1 MKNINISRS
10 ALYPATFTKTEV
22 ITKGATVSLVANQFT
37 PIGEYTVKADE
48 LVGIGRG
55 SMGTQSDAI
64 GRFYAA
70 FYDSEATP
78 GKIDSGK
85 FRIMLLSSQDMP
97 IGERPVYLDV
107 DLAALTT
114 GASIPADRFVLPF
127 DEVLLSEDRKIQ
139 FLIKVPAAKTLSAAN
154 STVMLDMVR
163 ALL

>member
-1 MKNINISRS
+1 MGNVSRN
-10 ALYPATFTKTEV
+10 ALYPATFTKEEV
-22 ITKGATVSLVANQFT
+22 ITKGATVSLVAGQFT

-48 LVGIGRG
+48 IVGLGRG
-55 SMGTQSDAI
+55 ALVAQNEAI

-70 FYDSEATP
+70 FYDNAGTP
-78 GKIDSGK
+78 VAITQGK

-97 IGERPVYLDV
+97 IGSKPVYLDV

-127 DEVLLSEDRKIQ
+127 DDTLLSQDRKFQ
-139 FLIKVPAAKTLSAAN
+139 FLIKVPTATTLSKAN
-154 STVMLDMVR
+154 STVLLDVTR